1 MECKPFKIKENLFD
15 SGLLAPK
22 VGEIFCFEKIIN
34 YEAEIEK
41 IARKENYNLV
51 CFSSPSTEDLQRF
64 KYKGTLISLEIEIQ
78 NFKENIQ
85 KLPDKYELKD
95 FLIENWDYIENS
107 IPHLWG
113 SRFSNDE
120 NITFKN
126 YQKHKLKLIKHYF
139 QNYPSIFKVRET
151 KEGYDAFLFSYLKN
165 EDLVYYEGFIT
176 ENYRTGLLGTSLLK
190 QTVNEGIKKGAQ
202 RVKTNVYS
210 DNIRFL
216 KTYKGLGFKE
226 TGEKHFY
233 HLWP

>member
-85 KLPDKYELKD
+85 TLPDKYELKD

-126 YQKHKLKLIKHYF
+126 YQKH
-139 QNYPSIFKVRET
+139 
-151 KEGYDAFLFSYLKN
+151 
-165 EDLVYYEGFIT
+165 
-176 ENYRTGLLGTSLLK
+176 
-190 QTVNEGIKKGAQ
+190 
-202 RVKTNVYS
+202 
-210 DNIRFL
+210 
-216 KTYKGLGFKE
+216 
-226 TGEKHFY
+226 
-233 HLWP
+233 